1 MNLTLDLQQACQQPN
16 LPSEAQLTSWLTAAL
31 TGQLDSAEVSVRIVE
46 EAESQEL
53 NGLYRGNDKPT
64 NVLSFPFELPPGV
77 PAEEMNFLLGDLII
91 CAAVVAREAAQQNKE
106 LHHHWAHMLIHGALH
121 LLGYDHI
128 DTVEA
133 EQMEQME
140 RDILAGLNIS
150 DPYKGEF

>member
-1 MNLTLDLQQACQQPN
+1 MNLTLDFQQACQQPN
-16 LPSEAQLTSWLTAAL
+16 LPTEAQLTVWLDAAL
-31 TGQLDSAEVSVRIVE
+31 DGRLDSAEVSVRIVE

-53 NGLYRGNDKPT
+53 NGQYRGINKPT

-77 PAEEMNFLLGDLII
+77 PAEEMNFLLGDLVI
-91 CAAVVAREAAQQNKE
+91 CAAVVAREAAQQNKD

-121 LLGYDHI
+121 LLGFDHI
-128 DTVEA
+128 ESVEA

-140 RDILAGLNIS
+140 REILAGPDIS

>member
-1 MNLTLDLQQACQQPN
+1 MNLTLDLQQACAQPN
-16 LPSEAQLTSWLTAAL
+16 LPSEAQVTLWLKAAL
-31 TGQLDSAEVSVRIVE
+31 TGHLEAAEVSVRLVE

-53 NGLYRGNDKPT
+53 NEQYRGMNKPT

-77 PAEEMNFLLGDLII
+77 PAEEMNFLLGDLVV
-91 CAAVVAREAAQQNKE
+91 CGAVVAHEAALQNKD
-106 LHHHWAHMLIHGALH
+106 LHHHWAHIIIHGALH

-128 DTVEA
+128 ESVDA

-140 RDILAGLNIS
+140 REILAGLDIS

>member
-16 LPSEAQLTSWLTAAL
+16 LPSETQLTGWLEAAL
-31 TGQLDSAEVSVRIVE
+31 AGHLDSAEVSVRIVE

-53 NGLYRGNDKPT
+53 NGQYRDNDKPT

-77 PAEEMNFLLGDLII
+77 PAEEMNFLLGDLVI
-91 CAAVVAREAAQQNKE
+91 CAAVVAREAAQQNKD

-121 LLGYDHI
+121 LLGFDHI
-128 DTVEA
+128 ESVEA

-140 RDILAGLNIS
+140 REILAGLDIS